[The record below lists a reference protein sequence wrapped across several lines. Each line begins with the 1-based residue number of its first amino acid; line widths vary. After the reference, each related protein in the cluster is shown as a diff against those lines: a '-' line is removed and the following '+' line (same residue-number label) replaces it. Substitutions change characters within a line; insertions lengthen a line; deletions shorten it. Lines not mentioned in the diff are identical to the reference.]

1 MTRYGSGDGGFF
13 STSANEST
21 GAPGSNSAGNTDGS
35 NSELLAGGS
44 SPVGTGAPGSNSGQ
58 SFADSLSV
66 THTTQS
72 ADAVSYQEITSTGHT
87 APSYEPIAGTY
98 PTDTGASS
106 DNSLIGKISALRNE
120 NRKVTDLSPAQTD
133 NLSEFLGGEGSQ
145 SNANVEAP
153 GHTGSAVTEKP

>member
-72 ADAVSYQEITSTGHT
+72 ADAVSYDTVTSTGGT
-87 APSYEPIAGTY
+87 SPAYAGIEGQVS
-98 PTDTGASS
+98 TDTGVGGGG
-106 DNSLIGKISALRNE
+106 LIGKIAASRAE
-120 NRKVTDLSPAQTD
+120 NRKIQD
-133 NLSEFLGGEGSQ
+133 G
-145 SNANVEAP
+145 NV
-153 GHTGSAVTEKP
+153 